1 VEAASLAMPRAEPG
15 LFGRSP
21 KPAADGADGASS
33 SPAAQQGA
41 FGAKTIGYWS
51 SCCLNLNNVMGA
63 AIVALPLVN
72 QQAGWITPTLC
83 ILFVFLISSFAATM
97 LVEAMQRV
105 PGNSALTERWEF
117 CALVGHYFGPRAQTL
132 ASVLYNISLQ
142 STNVAAMIVSAQ
154 VLDVFIIYVAGHS
167 VALDYHE
174 WPPHLIRS
182 EPSLTDPSQGSL
194 TDPWLTQWVISA
206 GFVVSAVIAVPLGY
220 INLEDN
226 MKFQWASLVGLLLFT
241 SEFFVQFAL
250 NLVPG
255 TRWGEA
261 RLDPALGGPPQVPG
275 YKAEGQYQVLGVA
288 IFAYAYVT
296 TIPSWANEKVP
307 SVNVNSA
314 IWWPALAGTVLKL
327 LAGTCLP
334 ACLPAYLRTAAPS
347 LPQTPSGCPAG
358 CLAAWL

>member
-15 LFGRSP
+15 WDEGADPGGAGFFGRSP

-105 PGNSALTERWEF
+105 PGNGALTERWEF

-132 ASVLYNISLQ
+132 TSVLYNISLQ

-167 VALDYHE
+167 VALDYH
-174 WPPHLIRS
+174 
-182 EPSLTDPSQGSL
+182 
-194 TDPWLTQWVISA
+194 
-206 GFVVSAVIAVPLGY
+206 
-220 INLEDN
+220 
-226 MKFQWASLVGLLLFT
+226 
-241 SEFFVQFAL
+241 
-250 NLVPG
+250 
-255 TRWGEA
+255 
-261 RLDPALGGPPQVPG
+261 
-275 YKAEGQYQVLGVA
+275 
-288 IFAYAYVT
+288 
-296 TIPSWANEKVP
+296 
-307 SVNVNSA
+307 
-314 IWWPALAGTVLKL
+314 
-327 LAGTCLP
+327 
-334 ACLPAYLRTAAPS
+334 
-347 LPQTPSGCPAG
+347 
-358 CLAAWL
+358 